1 MVSAIRDK
9 EKEREKK
16 RERERE
22 REKETIRRSPAV
34 GGKQNMSLK

>member
-9 EKEREKK
+9 EK
-16 RERERE
+16 E

-34 GGKQNMSLK
+34 GGRQNMSLK